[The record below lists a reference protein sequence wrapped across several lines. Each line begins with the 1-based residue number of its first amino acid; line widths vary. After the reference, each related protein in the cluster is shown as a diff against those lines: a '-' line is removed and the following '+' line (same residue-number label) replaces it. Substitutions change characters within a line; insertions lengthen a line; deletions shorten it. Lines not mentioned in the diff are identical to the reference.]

1 MKALI
6 NIVSI
11 TIETALN
18 NKLGNCSLEQE
29 GNDFFIVGADAVRK
43 KLGSGNFRIHYK
55 LQCTGP
61 WTPIVSTG
69 YFDFKDGKVSVN
81 SIKTPEVLETNSQAP
96 KDIYWASFT
105 ITKIEKL

>member
-1 MKALI
+1 MEFSYDA
-6 NIVSI
+6 
-11 TIETALN
+11 ALN